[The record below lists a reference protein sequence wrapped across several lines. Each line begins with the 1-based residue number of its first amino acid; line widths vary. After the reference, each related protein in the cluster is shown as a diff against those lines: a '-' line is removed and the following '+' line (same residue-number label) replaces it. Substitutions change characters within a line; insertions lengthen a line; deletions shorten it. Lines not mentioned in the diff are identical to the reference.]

1 MLGTD
6 LSESLCRSQ
15 RPLKPI
21 KHGRMGDTVRV
32 LLKTFE
38 VLKNLDSTVQQNTK
52 QNSNDGNE
60 WHPRAEIWESRLK
73 KKLLKSQCC
82 VIHALHHGKMM
93 EKLKYQ
99 HFFYEEKESFFQV
112 KCKKEI
118 APFLYTQ
125 REYSANYSHR
135 CSWNLIFESVNSNEF
150 ATQITP

>member
-1 MLGTD
+1 MKTIFIL
-6 LSESLCRSQ
+6 LSGFSKYYYIMFWHFKNIQVYVYNYL
-15 RPLKPI
+15 PFIKPANI
-21 KHGRMGDTVRV
+21 SPILNIWVNMKWI
-32 LLKTFE
+32 LKTW
-38 VLKNLDSTVQQNTK
+38 NMWW
-52 QNSNDGNE
+52 GG
-60 WHPRAEIWESRLK
+60 LK

-93 EKLKYQ
+93 EKLNYQ
-99 HFFYEEKESFFQV
+99 HFFYEEKNSFFQV